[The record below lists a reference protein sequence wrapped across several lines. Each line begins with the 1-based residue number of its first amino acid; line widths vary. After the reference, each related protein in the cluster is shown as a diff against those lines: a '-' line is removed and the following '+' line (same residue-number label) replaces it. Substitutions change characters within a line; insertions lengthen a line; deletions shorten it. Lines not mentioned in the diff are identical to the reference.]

1 MDIDLKDLTALAAAT
16 IAASLAAAKLVA
28 DKESKVSDFRKDWIT
43 TFRAALS
50 ECLAEAHVIA
60 GRIRIR
66 AKHLQAS
73 GASGLDKQDRESLE
87 KELTE
92 HWAAYR
98 QSYRTVLLHLNF
110 AETSL
115 PLFCDR
121 PHAPAVERT
130 PQAVWNALRGKRPS
144 VEGYLLAANNP
155 QAVDPLSRATPAAIE
170 LVSVLESLLAK
181 LLGAYDHLADDA
193 HYQTIDAE
201 IMRATLLGNLVI
213 KPEWNRI
220 KNGERLY
227 RVAIWFSLA
236 VVFAGFAGFFYSI
249 ASHVLADVAASREH
263 NAEPQKTNDPID

>member
-1 MDIDLKDLTALAAAT
+1 MAIDLKDLTALAAAT

-66 AKHLQAS
+66 AKHVRAS
-73 GASGLDKQDRESLE
+73 GADGLGKEDRETLE
-87 KELTE
+87 KDLTE

-121 PHAPAVERT
+121 LLAPAIERT
-130 PQAVWNALRGKRPS
+130 PQAVWNALRGQRPS
-144 VEGYLLAANNP
+144 MEGYLLDVNHP

-170 LVSVLESLLAK
+170 LVAVLESLLAK
-181 LLGAYDHLADDA
+181 LLGMYDQLAEDA
-193 HYQTIDAE
+193 HYDLIDVD

-220 KNGERLY
+220 KKGERLHH
-227 RVAIWFSLA
+227 VAIGFSLA
-236 VVFAGFAGFFYSI
+236 VVIAGFVGFAYSI
-249 ASHVLADVAASREH
+249 ASNAWTDAASPVE
-263 NAEPQKTNDPID
+263 KTKPLGTQGPSD

>member
-1 MDIDLKDLTALAAAT
+1 MAIDLKDLTALAAAT

-66 AKHLQAS
+66 ARHAQAA
-73 GASGLDKQDRESLE
+73 GAGGLDKQDRESLE
-87 KELTE
+87 KDLTE
-92 HWAAYR
+92 HWTAYR

-121 PHAPAVERT
+121 SRAPAIERT
-130 PQAVWNALRGKRPS
+130 PQAVWNALRGRRPS
-144 VEGYLLAANNP
+144 MEGLLLAVNNP
-155 QAVDPLSRATPAAIE
+155 QAVDPLSRANPASIE

-181 LLGAYDHLADDA
+181 LLGAYDHLADDV
-193 HYQTIDAE
+193 HYEAIDAD
-201 IMRATLLGNLVI
+201 IMHATLLGNLVI

-220 KNGERLY
+220 KKGELLHH
-227 RVAIWFSLA
+227 VAIGFSLA
-236 VVFAGFAGFFYSI
+236 VVLAGFAGFIYSI
-249 ASHVLADVAASREH
+249 ASHAWTDAAAIREQK
-263 NAEPQKTNDPID
+263 AEPQGIQGPID